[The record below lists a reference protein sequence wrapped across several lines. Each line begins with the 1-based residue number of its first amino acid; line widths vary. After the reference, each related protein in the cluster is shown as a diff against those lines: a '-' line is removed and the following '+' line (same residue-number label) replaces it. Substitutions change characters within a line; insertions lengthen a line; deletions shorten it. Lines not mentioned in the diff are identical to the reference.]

1 MPTVSGTVHFDAQKA
16 PLTHLYARRK
26 DSDEGP
32 VVALLFSDHPIAE
45 RVMAD
50 RQKLTDL
57 ARRGAFLGLY
67 VELTDSGAVFQ
78 TDLLYKEGAFSGP
91 WRFEPASGNTNN
103 AAGRIATESERDF
116 FGKIYAVDI
125 SFKLTGK
132 LDETWRGSPFYE
144 TKPTGL
150 ALGRADGWM
159 ERLGAK
165 TNLSHALA
173 VVETDLFGAS
183 DERKLFLTSAPIPE
197 EMLQASLG
205 PEQGMHKAGVT
216 FLRVGID
223 GKGEIQSV
231 MVPSEDGNPINFS
244 STSWDLEL
252 ATATDKEVDGRVQ
265 LISSVDESPEFPRFD
280 VRFHAPTRSIGAA
293 APVTAENGKPLPKNG
308 GDPGKAYLDFNQALK
323 KAKTVEELLPLR
335 IASMAK
341 MIDDVPAEHRG
352 EMLNFFKQQAD
363 VPVKIVGGFANDQQ
377 ATLWTESE
385 QDGSRMEGRVN
396 VHREDGKWKLGME
409 SFRIGPTAQ

>member
-1 MPTVSGTVHFDAQKA
+1 MPTVSGSVHFDAQKA
-16 PLTHLYARRK
+16 QMTHLYARRK

-32 VVALLFSDHPIAE
+32 VVALLFSNHPIAE

-50 RQKLTDL
+50 RQKLTEL

-67 VELTDSGAVFQ
+67 VELAESGDVFQ
-78 TDLLYKEGAFSGP
+78 TDLLYKEGTFSGP
-91 WRFEPASGNTNN
+91 WRFEAAPGNTNN
-103 AAGRIATESERDF
+103 TAGRIATESEREF
-116 FGKIYAVDI
+116 FGKVYAVDV

-144 TKPTGL
+144 TKPSGL
-150 ALGRADGWM
+150 AVGRGDGWM
-159 ERLGAK
+159 ERLGVK

-173 VVETDLFGAS
+173 VIETDLFGAS
-183 DERKLFLTSAPIPE
+183 GERKLFLTTTPITD

-205 PEQGMHKAGVT
+205 PEQGMQKAGVT
-216 FLRVGID
+216 FLRVSID
-223 GKGEIQSV
+223 GIGEIQSV

-244 STSWDLEL
+244 STSWNLEL
-252 ATATDKEVDGRVQ
+252 ATSPATALDGRVE
-265 LISSVDESPEFPRFD
+265 LTSGVDDSPEFPRFD

-308 GDPGKAYLDFNQALK
+308 GEPGQAYLDFNKALK
-323 KAKTVEELLPLR
+323 KAKSIEELLPLR
-335 IASMAK
+335 IASMAG
-341 MIDDVPAEHRG
+341 MINDVPPEHRG
-352 EMLNFFKQQAD
+352 EMLNFFKQQAE

-377 ATLWTESE
+377 ATIWTESE

-396 VHREDGKWKLGME
+396 LHREGGKWKLGME
-409 SFRIGPTAQ
+409 SFRIGPTE